1 MHARII
7 FFAHPRD
14 LVLIQTLC
22 RHTSRFLVI
31 WLTFMPFTL
40 WCGGCVLSFVMR
52 NVLQGHLSPYV
63 CAHSACFVCCHRKPY
78 GWGTIPASV
87 AIAFLL
93 LGIEEIG
100 VQIEEP

>member
-1 MHARII
+1 MSAACLRSHALC
-7 FFAHPRD
+7 F
-14 LVLIQTLC
+14 C

-40 WCGGCVLSFVMR
+40 WYVVEPLIFMHDTWSIMQFCTKR
-52 NVLQGHLSPYV
+52 HLSRKLSLLTLP
-63 CAHSACFVCCHRKPY
+63 SAPFTRHAY
-78 GWGTIPASV
+78 GWGSIPASLV
-87 AIAFLL
+87 IAYLL